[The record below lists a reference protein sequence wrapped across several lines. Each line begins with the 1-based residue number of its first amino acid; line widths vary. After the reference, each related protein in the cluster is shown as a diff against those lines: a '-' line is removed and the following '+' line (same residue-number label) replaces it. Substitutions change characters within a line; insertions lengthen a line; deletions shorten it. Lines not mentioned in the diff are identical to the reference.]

1 VDSAGG
7 LTTEATL
14 IGPKGVF
21 FFYLAAVICFVL
33 AAIGEPRIRGRL
45 GRPSVGP
52 GIAFVP
58 LGLALFV
65 FPQMWNLGHV
75 AF

>member
-1 VDSAGG
+1 MD
-7 LTTEATL
+7 
-14 IGPKGVF
+14 PKVAF

-33 AAIGEPRIRGRL
+33 AAAGEAWKYGSL
-45 GRPSVGP
+45 GRRGSPP
-52 GIAFVP
+52 RLLLVP

-65 FPQMWNLGHV
+65 FPTMWTVGTQ